1 MRDYRLS
8 RFFYE
13 MQQADVRQRYAGDP
27 DAVMNEY
34 RLSPE
39 VQVAVKARDV
49 AFLSRLTNPYLLRF
63 YFGYIGMPDVE
74 FLKLVRATGA
84 NSDKDIVHG

>member
-1 MRDYRLS
+1 MRDYWLS

-13 MQQADVRQRYAGDP
+13 MQQADVRQRYAADP

-39 VQVAVKARDV
+39 VQAAVKAKDV
-49 AFLSRLTNPYLLRF
+49 AYLSRLTNPYLLRF
-63 YFGYIGMPDVE
+63 YFGYVGMPDVE

-84 NSDKDIVHG
+84 SSNKEIAHG